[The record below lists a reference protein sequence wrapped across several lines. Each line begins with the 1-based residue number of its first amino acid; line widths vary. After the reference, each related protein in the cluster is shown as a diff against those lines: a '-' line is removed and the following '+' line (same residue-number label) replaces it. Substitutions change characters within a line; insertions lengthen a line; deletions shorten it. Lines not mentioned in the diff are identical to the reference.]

1 MSNVTV
7 STSVNPVE
15 IARIALKKLS
25 ERGLAP
31 TPENYTKF
39 YNAIATIKSP
49 DAKTSNETLQ
59 AWQLLYKVEDIL
71 GDMGETTGQL
81 LSALAGGNEAMTAS
95 LDQLQDTRRAH
106 LEQSAS
112 PDDTHSKLENL
123 LNSIINS
130 TSEMHSSV
138 TASKTDL
145 LAIRDSVRSIE
156 ENLAINRQILEQD
169 ALTGAMNRQGFDNR
183 LVREAKL
190 AQRHGHK
197 LSVVLFDL
205 DDFKLVNDRFGHAV
219 GDNVL
224 VHIAGLAK
232 SVLRESDILVRY
244 GGEEFLILLAET
256 DIHGARYVLERLQQV
271 ARRNPFMYKQ
281 QRLDVTF
288 STGIAMLRGDENGR
302 ALVLRADEALYM
314 AKRNG
319 RGLIELAQ

>member
-1 MSNVTV
+1 MSNVPA
-7 STSVNPVE
+7 VNPVE

-25 ERGLAP
+25 ERGLPP

-49 DAKTSNETLQ
+49 EAKTSFETLQ
-59 AWQLLYKVEDIL
+59 AWQLLYKV
-71 GDMGETTGQL
+71 GDLLTDVGETTDQL
-81 LSALAGGNEAMTAS
+81 MTTLAEGGETMSSS

-112 PDDTHSKLENL
+112 PDDTHSKLESL
-123 LNSIINS
+123 LNTIISS

-138 TASKTDL
+138 SASGVDL
-145 LAIRDSVRSIE
+145 QAIRDSVRHIE
-156 ENLAINRQILEQD
+156 EDLAVNRQILEQD

-183 LVREAKL
+183 LVCEAKL
-190 AQRHGHK
+190 AQRHNHK
-197 LSVVLFDL
+197 LSVVLLDL
-205 DDFKLVNDRFGHAV
+205 DDFKQVNDRFGHAV

-232 SVLRESDILVRY
+232 SVLRDTDILVRY

-256 DIHGARYVLERLQQV
+256 DIHGARYVLERLQQMC
-271 ARRNPFMYKQ
+271 RRNPLIYKQ

-288 STGIAMLRGDENGR
+288 STGIAMLRSDENGR
-302 ALVLRADEALYM
+302 AMVLRADEALYA

-319 RGLIELAQ
+319 RGLIEMAE